1 MEALKRNFA
10 RPPEKVS
17 QMAGLLVGLLVGLF
31 AGMLAGLLVGL
42 SVGGVRLIAGLAAW
56 VLPGCGDSRARRY
69 KAPRLR

>member
-10 RPPEKVS
+10 RPPEKAS
-17 QMAGLLVGLLVGLF
+17 QMAGLFAGLF
-31 AGMLAGLLVGL
+31 ADLLVGLLVGL

-56 VLPGCGDSRARRY
+56 VLPGCGGSRARRY